1 LILSHKI
8 KLKPNKYQTQEF
20 VKACGCARFSYNWAL
35 KEYQKQY
42 INNQKPNINDLR
54 KQFNQIK
61 QKEFPWIYD
70 SPKDANQRPFINLKN
85 AFSRFFKKISKY
97 PTLKK
102 KGIRDSF
109 YVSNDK
115 FKLLENKKIK
125 LPRIGIVKLTENLRF
140 KGKIQSAVISR
151 TANDWFVSITVDASL
166 EKQRIS
172 NEIVGIDLGLNNFT
186 VDSNNAKTN
195 APKPLK
201 FYTKKLARLHRRL
214 SKKKLGSK
222 NKIKARQKL
231 AKLYQKINNIRQ
243 DFIHKL
249 SYKYCNEN
257 QIIILEDLSVKNMLK
272 NHKLAKAIS
281 DVSWG
286 EFRRQLDYK
295 KNIFDN
301 TVVKID
307 RFYPSSKTCSCC
319 GNIKKELKLEDR
331 VYICDEC
338 GLEIDRDFNAATNI
352 KNEGLR
358 ILQNTEGYS
367 EINACG
373 QTYLFN
379 DNCFVVES
387 KLDETRIL
395 HNHF

>member
-1 LILSHKI
+1 M
-8 KLKPNKYQTQEF
+8 
-20 VKACGCARFSYNWAL
+20 
-35 KEYQKQY
+35 
-42 INNQKPNINDLR
+42 
-54 KQFNQIK
+54 
-61 QKEFPWIYD
+61 
-70 SPKDANQRPFINLKN
+70 
-85 AFSRFFKKISKY
+85 
-97 PTLKK
+97 
-102 KGIRDSF
+102 
-109 YVSNDK
+109 
-115 FKLLENKKIK
+115 
-125 LPRIGIVKLTENLRF
+125 
-140 KGKIQSAVISR
+140 
-151 TANDWFVSITVDASL
+151 
-166 EKQRIS
+166 
-172 NEIVGIDLGLNNFT
+172 
-186 VDSNNAKTN
+186 
-195 APKPLK
+195 
-201 FYTKKLARLHRRL
+201 

-367 EINACG
+367 GIDACG
-373 QTYLFN
+373 QNYLFN
-379 DNCFVVES
+379 DSNVVES
-387 KLDETRIL
+387 KLGETRTL
-395 HNHF
+395 LDHFRSCFR